1 MFHKEECHHENQ
13 LDVLISEPSSSRT
26 ALNLNSL
33 PGINDDIS
41 SSAFWIVLILLS
53 FTFKFSW
60 QGVEKQNNYHNLR
73 NKWR

>member
-1 MFHKEECHHENQ
+1 MFHKEGHHEIQ
-13 LDVLISEPSSSRT
+13 LDVLISEPSSSRI

-41 SSAFWIVLILLS
+41 SSTFWIVLILLS

-60 QGVEKQNNYHNLR
+60 HGVEKQNNYRNLR